1 MKKYKHLSQE
11 QRYHI
16 YALRKAGFPQKFI
29 AQELQVSPSTIC
41 REIRRNKGLKG
52 YRPQQA
58 HRNACTRRR
67 QAAQLNVRQVP
78 DSTKQRVL
86 ELIRLDWSPEQIS
99 HTLKKVGQRV
109 SHETIYQWVI
119 EDRRNGGDL
128 YTHLR
133 RRQRK
138 YNRRNGKDTGRGILT
153 DRVPIEQ
160 RSTKAN
166 NRTEYGHWEADTVLG
181 KKTKGAVLVTLVER
195 KSRFLLTTKA
205 ASKSAEDVTQ
215 AILKAAQPYRAIFR
229 SITFDNGKEFA
240 LHKSVSS
247 QLNCKTYF
255 ATPYHSWERGS
266 NENANGLLRQY
277 FPKGKSLN
285 NVTEQAVKQA
295 QDKINHRPKRVL
307 GYNAPEDVFNR
318 ALKRYRR
325 RYQQSLS
332 ELK

>member
-1 MKKYKHLSQE
+1 M
-11 QRYHI
+11 
-16 YALRKAGFPQKFI
+16 
-29 AQELQVSPSTIC
+29 
-41 REIRRNKGLKG
+41 
-52 YRPQQA
+52 
-58 HRNACTRRR
+58 
-67 QAAQLNVRQVP
+67 
-78 DSTKQRVL
+78 
-86 ELIRLDWSPEQIS
+86 DWSPEQIS

-138 YNRRNGKDTGRGILT
+138 YNRRHGKDTGRGILT

-166 NRTEYGHWEADTVLG
+166 NRTEYGYWEADTVLG

-240 LHKSVSS
+240 LYKSVSS
-247 QLNCKTYF
+247 QLNSTVRL
-255 ATPYHSWERGS
+255 TSRLLITVG
-266 NENANGLLRQY
+266 NEAAMKMRMDFCGNISQ
-277 FPKGKSLN
+277 K
-285 NVTEQAVKQA
+285 E
-295 QDKINHRPKRVL
+295 
-307 GYNAPEDVFNR
+307 
-318 ALKRYRR
+318 
-325 RYQQSLS
+325 SLS
-332 ELK
+332 IT